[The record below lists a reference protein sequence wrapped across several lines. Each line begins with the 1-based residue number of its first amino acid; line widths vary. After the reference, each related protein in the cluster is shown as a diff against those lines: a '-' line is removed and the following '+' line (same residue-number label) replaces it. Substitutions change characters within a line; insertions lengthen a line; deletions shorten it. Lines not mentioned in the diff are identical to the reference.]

1 MSPSLALA
9 RPLPAWPF
17 FAPARRVALPVIAA
31 LMAAGLLAG
40 CAPKT
45 VTAPPPTQQATEP
58 PPAPELTP
66 APTPAPVPAGPAK
79 VGLLLPLS
87 GSNAGLGQAMLQAS
101 EMALFESG
109 SDNLSLEVR
118 DTEQPGGVAA
128 ASQQLVDAG
137 VQMVLGP
144 IFASAVTQASPA
156 MRNAQVPM
164 IAFSTDRS
172 VAGTGVYVMGILPQL
187 QVDRVVRYAAT
198 LDRKRI
204 AALVPDT
211 AFGRTVI
218 GQLQQT
224 VLTTGG
230 ALAAIEYYPPGT
242 SDFSPFLQRL
252 GNAKGTFDA
261 LMIPEGGDVLHL
273 VAPLLSYYGLDQ
285 TKVHLLGTSLWND
298 QALLREPALV
308 GGIFAAPANEAWAG
322 FANRYRSNY
331 GTQPPRIASVAYD
344 ATLLAGALTRDPNHP
359 RIDDSAL
366 TGPDGFSGIDGIFR
380 FRPDGTVERG
390 LAIYEIQTGAFGVID
405 PPPQS
410 FPPPGA

>member
-1 MSPSLALA
+1 
-9 RPLPAWPF
+9 
-17 FAPARRVALPVIAA
+17 
-31 LMAAGLLAG
+31 MAAGLLAG

-58 PPAPELTP
+58 PPAPEST
-66 APTPAPVPAGPAK
+66 PTPTPLPSGPAK

-87 GSNAGLGQAMLQAS
+87 GSNAGLGQAMLQAA

-118 DTEQPGGVAA
+118 DTEQAGGPAA

-137 VQMVLGP
+137 AQLVLGP
-144 IFASAVTQASPA
+144 IFASAVSQTSPA
-156 MRNAQVPM
+156 VRNAHVPM

-172 VAGTGVYVMGILPQL
+172 VAGNGVYVMGILPQI

-198 LDRKRI
+198 LGRKRV

-211 AFGRTVI
+211 AFGRAVI

-224 VLTTGG
+224 VLATGG
-230 ALAAIEYYPPGT
+230 ALAAIEYYPTGT

-252 GNAKGTFDA
+252 GSAKGSFDA

-273 VAPLLSYYGLDQ
+273 VVPLLSYYGLDQ

-298 QALLREPALV
+298 QNLLREPGLV

-331 GTQPPRIASVAYD
+331 GKPPPRIASVAYD

-359 RIDDSAL
+359 RIDDSVL

-390 LAIYEIQTGAFGVID
+390 LAIFEIQTGAFGTID
-405 PPPQS
+405 PAPQA
-410 FPPPGA
+410 FPAPGA